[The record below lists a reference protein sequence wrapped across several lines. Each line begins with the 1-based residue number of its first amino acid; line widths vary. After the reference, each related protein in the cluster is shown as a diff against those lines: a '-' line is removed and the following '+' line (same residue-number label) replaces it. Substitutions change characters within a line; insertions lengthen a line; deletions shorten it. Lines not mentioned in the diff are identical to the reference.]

1 MYFNSIFPKIKY
13 DPTGN
18 GNPIEIQDI
27 LTRIVTRKNVASR
40 NVLFAKHAVTDS
52 ETPESLSLE
61 YYGTIKHY
69 WVNLMINKYYD
80 RYYDWPL
87 TERNLQKYVI
97 SKWGDPFGPMA
108 THHYEI
114 PQESGNT
121 EIKITVEVADYPSAT
136 PITNFEYERYQNDER
151 KNIKVLKKV
160 YIESFISEFNSLL
173 KEQLL

>member
-40 NVLFAKHAVTDS
+40 NVLFAKHAVTDA
-52 ETPESLSLE
+52 ETPESLSME

-87 TERNLQKYVI
+87 TERNLQKYVV
-97 SKWGDPFGPMA
+97 SKYAVPSSIN
-108 THHYEI
+108 HYEI
-114 PQESGNT
+114 SQESGNT

-136 PITNFEYERYQNDER
+136 PITNFEYERYLNDKR
-151 KNIKVLKKV
+151 KNIKVLKKI
-160 YIESFISEFNSLL
+160 YIEPFISEFNSLL

>member
-1 MYFNSIFPKIKY
+1 MYFTSIFPKIKY

-27 LTRIVTRKNVASR
+27 LTRLVVRQNVATR
-40 NVLFAKHAVTDS
+40 NVLFSKHAVTDYQ
-52 ETPESLSLE
+52 TPESLSLE

-69 WVNLMINKYYD
+69 WVNLMINKYYN

-87 TERNLQKYVI
+87 TERNLQKYVSTKYAVPSSI
-97 SKWGDPFGPMA
+97 
-108 THHYEI
+108 HHYEI
-114 PQESGNT
+114 SQESGNT
-121 EIKITVEVADYPSAT
+121 EIKIKVEVADYPSAT
-136 PITNFEYERYQNDER
+136 PITNMEHERYLNDER

-160 YIESFISEFNSLL
+160 YIEPFISEFNSLL

>member
-1 MYFNSIFPKIKY
+1 MYFTNIFPKIKY

-27 LTRIVTRKNVASR
+27 LTRIVARKNVTTR

-52 ETPESLSLE
+52 ETPESLSHH

-69 WVNLMINKYYD
+69 WVNLMINKYYN

-87 TERNLQKYVI
+87 TERNLQKYVVNKYSNPQAI
-97 SKWGDPFGPMA
+97 
-108 THHYEI
+108 HHHEI
-114 PQESGNT
+114 PQESGDT
-121 EIKITVEVADYPSAT
+121 EIKLTVEVADHPSAT
-136 PITNFEYERYQNDER
+136 PITNMEHERAVNDKR

-160 YIESFISEFNSLL
+160 YIEPFISEFNVLL
-173 KEQLL
+173 KEKML

>member
-69 WVNLMINKYYD
+69 WVNMMINKYYN
-80 RYYDWPL
+80 RYYDWPM
-87 TERNLQKYVI
+87 TERNLQKYVVNKYAVPNSI
-97 SKWGDPFGPMA
+97 
-108 THHYEI
+108 HHYEI
-114 PQESGNT
+114 SQESGDT
-121 EIKITVEVADYPSAT
+121 EIKIKVEVVDYPSAT
-136 PITNFEYERYQNDER
+136 PITNMEHERYLNDER

-160 YIESFISEFNSLL
+160 YIEPFISEFNSLL

>member
-40 NVLFAKHAVTDS
+40 NVLFAKHAVTDA

-87 TERNLQKYVI
+87 TERNLQKYVNDKYTVPSSI
-97 SKWGDPFGPMA
+97 N
-108 THHYEI
+108 HYEI
-114 PQESGNT
+114 SQESGNT

-136 PITNFEYERYQNDER
+136 PITNMEHERYLNDKR

-160 YIESFISEFNSLL
+160 YIESFVSEFNSLL

>member
-87 TERNLQKYVI
+87 TERNLQKYVVKKYAVPSSI
-97 SKWGDPFGPMA
+97 
-108 THHYEI
+108 HHYEI
-114 PQESGNT
+114 SQESGDT
-121 EIKITVEVADYPSAT
+121 EIKIKVEVADYPSAT
-136 PITNFEYERYQNDER
+136 PITNMEHERYLNDER
-151 KNIKVLKKV
+151 KNIKVLKKI
-160 YIESFISEFNSLL
+160 YIEPFISEFNSLL

>member
-40 NVLFAKHAVTDS
+40 NVLFAKHAVTDA

-87 TERNLQKYVI
+87 TERNLQKYVVN
-97 SKWGDPFGPMA
+97 KYADPNG
-108 THHYEI
+108 TNHYEI
-114 PQESGNT
+114 SQESGNT

-136 PITNFEYERYQNDER
+136 PITNMEHERYLNDER

-160 YIESFISEFNSLL
+160 YIESFVSEFNSLL

>member
-27 LTRIVTRKNVASR
+27 LTRIVTRQNVASR
-40 NVLFAKHAVTDS
+40 NVLFSKHAVTDA

-87 TERNLQKYVI
+87 TERNLQKYVYDKYSTPQAI
-97 SKWGDPFGPMA
+97 
-108 THHYEI
+108 HHYEI

-121 EIKITVEVADYPSAT
+121 EILIQVEVTDYPSAT
-136 PITNFEYERYQNDER
+136 PITNFEYERYLNDER

-160 YIESFISEFNSLL
+160 YIESFLSEFNSLL

>member
-69 WVNLMINKYYD
+69 WVNLMINKYYN

-97 SKWGDPFGPMA
+97 SKWGDPFGPAA

-121 EIKITVEVADYPSAT
+121 EIKIKVEVADYPSAT
-136 PITNFEYERYQNDER
+136 PITNMEHERYLNDER
-151 KNIKVLKKV
+151 KNISVLKKV
-160 YIESFISEFNSLL
+160 YIESFISEFNALL
-173 KEQLL
+173 KEQML

>member
-1 MYFNSIFPKIKY
+1 MYFSSIFPKIKY

-27 LTRIVTRKNVASR
+27 LTRIVARKNVTTR
-40 NVLFAKHAVTDS
+40 NVLFSEHAVTDS

-69 WVNLMINKYYD
+69 WVNLMINKYYN

-87 TERNLQKYVI
+87 TERNLQKYVTD
-97 SKWGDPFGPMA
+97 KYA
-108 THHYEI
+108 TPSAVHHYEI
-114 PQESGNT
+114 AQESGNT
-121 EIKITVEVADYPSAT
+121 EIKIKVEVADYPSAT
-136 PITNFEYERYQNDER
+136 PITNMEHERYLNDER

-160 YIESFISEFNSLL
+160 YIEAFISEFNVLL
-173 KEQLL
+173 KEKML

>member
-27 LTRIVTRKNVASR
+27 LTRIVTRKNVATR
-40 NVLFAKHAVTDS
+40 NVLFAKHAVTDA

-87 TERNLQKYVI
+87 TERNLQKYVVDKYADPNGTNHHEI
-97 SKWGDPFGPMA
+97 S
-108 THHYEI
+108 
-114 PQESGNT
+114 QESGDT
-121 EIKITVEVADYPSAT
+121 EIKITVEVADHPSAT
-136 PITNFEYERYQNDER
+136 LVTNIEYERYLNDKR

-160 YIESFISEFNSLL
+160 YIEPFISEFNSLL

>member
-27 LTRIVTRKNVASR
+27 LTRIVTRQNVASR
-40 NVLFAKHAVTDS
+40 NVLFAKHAVTDA
-52 ETPESLSLE
+52 ETPESLSLQ

-87 TERNLQKYVI
+87 TERNLQNYVVSKYAVPSSI
-97 SKWGDPFGPMA
+97 N
-108 THHYEI
+108 HYEI
-114 PQESGNT
+114 SQESGNT

-136 PITNFEYERYQNDER
+136 PITNMEHERYLNDKR

>member
-18 GNPIEIQDI
+18 GNAIEIQDI
-27 LTRIVTRKNVASR
+27 LTRIVTRKNVANR
-40 NVLFAKHAVTDS
+40 NVLFAKHAVTDY

-97 SKWGDPFGPMA
+97 SKWGDPFGPAA

-121 EIKITVEVADYPSAT
+121 EIMIKVEVADYPSAT
-136 PITNFEYERYQNDER
+136 PITNMEHERYLNDER

-160 YIESFISEFNSLL
+160 YINAFISEFNSLL

>member
-18 GNPIEIQDI
+18 GNAIEIQDI
-27 LTRIVTRKNVASR
+27 LTRIVTRKNVAAR

-87 TERNLQKYVI
+87 TERNLQKYVSDKYDVPSSI
-97 SKWGDPFGPMA
+97 N
-108 THHYEI
+108 HYEI
-114 PQESGNT
+114 SQESGNT

-136 PITNFEYERYQNDER
+136 PITNMEHERYLNDKR
-151 KNIKVLKKV
+151 KNIKVLKQV
-160 YIESFISEFNSLL
+160 YIEPFISEFNSLL
-173 KEQLL
+173 KEQML

>member
-40 NVLFAKHAVTDS
+40 NVLFAKHAVTDA

-87 TERNLQKYVI
+87 TERNLQKYVND
-97 SKWGDPFGPMA
+97 KYDNPNG
-108 THHYEI
+108 TKHYEI
-114 PQESGNT
+114 SQESGDT
-121 EIKITVEVADYPSAT
+121 EIKITVEVADHPTAT
-136 PITNFEYERYQNDER
+136 LVTNFEYERYLNDNR

-160 YIESFISEFNSLL
+160 YIGSFVSEFNSLL

>member
-1 MYFNSIFPKIKY
+1 MYFNKIFPKKKY

-27 LTRIVTRKNVASR
+27 LTRIVTRQSVVSR
-40 NVLFAKHAVTDS
+40 NVLFSKHAVTDS

-87 TERNLQKYVI
+87 TERNLRAYVGDKYA
-97 SKWGDPFGPMA
+97 DPNA
-108 THHYEI
+108 NHHYEI
-114 PQESGNT
+114 AQESGNT
-121 EIKITVEVADYPSAT
+121 EILIKVEVADYPSAT
-136 PITNFEYERYQNDER
+136 LVTNFEYERYQNDER
-151 KNIKVLKKV
+151 KNIKVLKKI
-160 YIESFISEFNSLL
+160 YIGSFVSEFNSLL

>member
-40 NVLFAKHAVTDS
+40 NVLFAKHAVTDA

-87 TERNLQKYVI
+87 TERNLQKYVV
-97 SKWGDPFGPMA
+97 SKYAVPSSIN
-108 THHYEI
+108 HYEI
-114 PQESGNT
+114 SQESGNT

-136 PITNFEYERYQNDER
+136 PITNMEHERYLNDKR

-160 YIESFISEFNSLL
+160 YIESFVSEFNSLL

>member
-87 TERNLQKYVI
+87 TERNLQKYV
-97 SKWGDPFGPMA
+97 
-108 THHYEI
+108 
-114 PQESGNT
+114 
-121 EIKITVEVADYPSAT
+121 
-136 PITNFEYERYQNDER
+136 ND
-151 KNIKVLKKV
+151 K
-160 YIESFISEFNSLL
+160 
-173 KEQLL
+173 

>member
-13 DPTGN
+13 DPTGY
-18 GNPIEIQDI
+18 GNAIEIQDI
-27 LTRIVTRKNVASR
+27 LTRLVVRQNISTR
-40 NVLFAKHAVTDS
+40 NVLFSKHAVTDS

-61 YYGTIKHY
+61 YYGTVKHY

-87 TERNLQKYVI
+87 TERNLQKYVVNKY
-97 SKWGDPFGPMA
+97 SDPQG
-108 THHYEI
+108 TNHYEI

-121 EIKITVEVADYPSAT
+121 EIKIKVEVADHPSAT
-136 PITNFEYERYQNDER
+136 LVTNMEHERYLNDKR
-151 KNIKVLKKV
+151 KNIKVLKQV
-160 YIESFISEFNSLL
+160 YIEPFISEFNSLL

>member
-27 LTRIVTRKNVASR
+27 LTRIVTRQNVVSR
-40 NVLFAKHAVTDS
+40 NVLFSKHAVTDA

-69 WVNLMINKYYD
+69 WVNMMINKYYN

-87 TERNLQKYVI
+87 TERNLQKYVVN
-97 SKWGDPFGPMA
+97 KYADPQGI
-108 THHYEI
+108 HSYEI
-114 PQESGNT
+114 AQESGNV
-121 EIKITVEVADYPSAT
+121 EIKIKVEVADYPSAT
-136 PITNFEYERYQNDER
+136 PITNMEHERYLNDER
-151 KNIKVLKKV
+151 KNIIVLKKV
-160 YIESFISEFNSLL
+160 YIEPFISEFNSLL

>member
-1 MYFNSIFPKIKY
+1 MYFNKIFPKIKY
-13 DPTGN
+13 DPTGY

-27 LTRIVTRKNVASR
+27 LTRLVVRQNVATR
-40 NVLFAKHAVTDS
+40 NVLFSKHAVTDS

-69 WVNLMINKYYD
+69 WVNLMINKYYN

-87 TERNLQKYVI
+87 TERNLQKYVSTKYAVPSSI
-97 SKWGDPFGPMA
+97 
-108 THHYEI
+108 HHYEI
-114 PQESGNT
+114 SQESGNT
-121 EIKITVEVADYPSAT
+121 EIKIKVEVADYPSPT
-136 PITNFEYERYQNDER
+136 PITNMEHERYLNDER

>member
-40 NVLFAKHAVTDS
+40 NVLFAKHAVTDA
-52 ETPESLSLE
+52 ETPESLSLQ

-87 TERNLQKYVI
+87 TERNLQKYVV
-97 SKWGDPFGPMA
+97 SKYAVPSSIN
-108 THHYEI
+108 HYEI
-114 PQESGNT
+114 SQESGNT

-136 PITNFEYERYQNDER
+136 PITNMEHERYLNDKR

-160 YIESFISEFNSLL
+160 YIESFVSEFNSLL

>member
-27 LTRIVTRKNVASR
+27 LTRIVTRKNVSSR
-40 NVLFAKHAVTDS
+40 NVLFAKHAVTDA

-80 RYYDWPL
+80 RYYDWPM
-87 TERNLQKYVI
+87 TERNLQKYVSDKYDI
-97 SKWGDPFGPMA
+97 PSSIN
-108 THHYEI
+108 HYEI
-114 PQESGNT
+114 SQESGNT

-136 PITNFEYERYQNDER
+136 PITNFEYERYLNDER

-160 YIESFISEFNSLL
+160 YIESFVSEFNSLL

>member
-18 GNPIEIQDI
+18 GNAIEIQDI
-27 LTRIVTRKNVASR
+27 LTRIVTRQNVAKR
-40 NVLFAKHAVTDS
+40 NVLYSKHAVTDA

-69 WVNLMINKYYD
+69 WVNLMINKYYN

-87 TERNLQKYVI
+87 TERNLRAYVNEKY
-97 SKWGDPFGPMA
+97 SDPNA
-108 THHYEI
+108 NHHYEI
-114 PQESGNT
+114 AQESGNT
-121 EIKITVEVADYPSAT
+121 EIKIKVELADHPSAT
-136 PITNFEYERYQNDER
+136 LVTNLEYERDLNDKR

-160 YIESFISEFNSLL
+160 YIEPFLSEFNVLL
-173 KEQLL
+173 KDQLL

>member
-69 WVNLMINKYYD
+69 WVNLMINQYYN

-87 TERNLQKYVI
+87 TERNLQKYVVNKYAVPSSI
-97 SKWGDPFGPMA
+97 
-108 THHYEI
+108 HHYEI
-114 PQESGNT
+114 SQESGDT
-121 EIKITVEVADYPSAT
+121 EIKIQVEVVDYPSAT
-136 PITNFEYERYQNDER
+136 PITNMEHERYLNDER

-160 YIESFISEFNSLL
+160 YIEPFISEFNSLL

>member
-27 LTRIVTRKNVASR
+27 LTRIVTRQNVASR
-40 NVLFAKHAVTDS
+40 NVLFSKHAVTDS
-52 ETPESLSLE
+52 QTPESLSLE

-69 WVNLMINKYYD
+69 WVNLMINKYYN

-87 TERNLQKYVI
+87 TERNLQKYVVN
-97 SKWGDPFGPMA
+97 KYADPQGI
-108 THHYEI
+108 HHYEI
-114 PQESGNT
+114 SQESGDT
-121 EIKITVEVADYPSAT
+121 EIKITVEVADHPSAT
-136 PITNFEYERYQNDER
+136 PITNMEHERAVNDER

-160 YIESFISEFNSLL
+160 YIEPFISEFNVLL
-173 KEQLL
+173 KEKML